1 MLQGVL
7 AIAEPIG
14 EPLPPHG
21 HHFYEQKAVGKI
33 KYNHQ
38 WSIGYQVAMPLTLS
52 PSRWEQGGKWEQGS
66 KSLLDPT

>member
-21 HHFYEQKAVGKI
+21 HHLYEQIAVGTI

-38 WSIGYQVAMPLTLS
+38 
-52 PSRWEQGGKWEQGS
+52 
-66 KSLLDPT
+66 

>member
-14 EPLPPHG
+14 KPLPPHG
-21 HHFYEQKAVGKI
+21 HHLHEQIAVGKI

-38 WSIGYQVAMPLTLS
+38 
-52 PSRWEQGGKWEQGS
+52 
-66 KSLLDPT
+66 